1 MVYDKNCALSYTIL
15 VEKIRKDL
23 YMRFLKHFSYRSFFM
38 KAVMG
43 ISAICLFVSD
53 GLNASAASIKEDNI
67 AHNQALAVQSN
78 AVDNWPTGPV
88 VSAESAIL
96 MDADSGAILY
106 AKNIHQ
112 KEYPASTTKILTTL
126 IASERCSMDEIVD
139 FSYDAVHDIDP
150 GSNHIAI
157 EPGEQLTME
166 ECLNAIL
173 IRSANEVSFAVAEH
187 ISGTTWQDFGDIMNE
202 RAKEL
207 GCVDSHFVNPN
218 GLPNEDHY
226 TSAYDLAMIGK
237 AFFANEALCKM
248 TMTHMLHILPSER
261 QPDDIMEV
269 NKMELI
275 PGGKYAYPYLVGCK
289 TGYTDVARSTLVSCA
304 EKDGMKLICVVMKDE
319 NPYHYEDTIALF
331 DYGFSNFQ
339 KVNIAQTETKYN
351 IENAGSF
358 YGGNDIFGNSE
369 PILQLNQD
377 DCLTL
382 PNTITFEDAVSNIS
396 YDNTEPGQVAVI
408 TYTYHDVVLGTA
420 SIDFT
425 ASEKGS
431 SVFQDETAETTD
443 AAEATAATEGTDST
457 GATKETETAASETVG
472 DSDNSGI
479 PTATGQTTSGEEDTA
494 SGGPAVIFINV
505 VKVFFWILGIA
516 VVIFLI
522 LLLRAFLKNY
532 HFAHRS
538 TRLTWRFNRRRKR
551 SRSRYRS
558 VDQDLQSRR
567 KEAIRQA
574 KKRRKPKKPNRFRD
588 LDF

>member
-1 MVYDKNCALSYTIL
+1 
-15 VEKIRKDL
+15 
-23 YMRFLKHFSYRSFFM
+23 
-38 KAVMG
+38 MG
-43 ISAICLFVSD
+43 ISAICLFASQ
-53 GLNASAASIKEDNI
+53 GLSATAATIKEENI
-67 AHNQALAVQSN
+67 AYNQSLAVQSN
-78 AVDNWPTGPV
+78 AVANWPTGPV
-88 VSAESAIL
+88 ISAESAIL
-96 MDADSGAILY
+96 MDADTGAILY

-226 TSAYDLAMIGK
+226 TSAYDLAMIGR

-319 NPYHYEDTIALF
+319 NPNYYEDTISLF

-339 KVNIAQTETKYN
+339 RVNISQTETKYN
-351 IENAGSF
+351 IDNAGSF
-358 YGGNDIFGNSE
+358 YSGNDIFGNSK
-369 PILQLNQD
+369 PILQLNQND
-377 DCLTL
+377 SITL
-382 PNTITFEDAVSNIS
+382 PNTITFRDAVSTIS
-396 YDNTEPGQVAVI
+396 YDNTEPGQAAVI
-408 TYTYHDVVLGTA
+408 TYTYNDVVLGTA

-431 SVFQDETAETTD
+431 SVFGDETTGTTD
-443 AAEATAATEGTDST
+443 GAEATAATQEPDST
-457 GATKETETAASETVG
+457 GATQPTEGAAADEPAG
-472 DSDNSGI
+472 EGGGI
-479 PTATGQTTSGEEDTA
+479 PTATQPTASGEEDTA

-505 VKVFFWILGIA
+505 IKVFFWILGIA
-516 VVIFLI
+516 AAIFLV
-522 LLLRAFLKNY
+522 LLTRAFIKNY

-538 TRLTWRFNRRRKR
+538 TRLTWRFGRRRKR

-567 KEAIRQA
+567 REAIRQA

>member
-1 MVYDKNCALSYTIL
+1 MIENVHYHTPFLSGYS
-15 VEKIRKDL
+15 RKDL
-23 YMRFLKHFSYRSFFM
+23 YMRFLKHFSYRAFFT

-43 ISAICLFVSD
+43 ISAICLFASQ
-53 GLNASAASIKEDNI
+53 GLSATAATIKEENI
-67 AHNQALAVQSN
+67 AYNQSLAVQSN
-78 AVDNWPTGPV
+78 AVANWPTGPV
-88 VSAESAIL
+88 ISAESAIL
-96 MDADSGAILY
+96 MDADTGAILY

-226 TSAYDLAMIGK
+226 TSAYDLAMIGR

-319 NPYHYEDTIALF
+319 NPNYYEDTISLF

-339 KVNIAQTETKYN
+339 RVNISQTETKYN
-351 IENAGSF
+351 IDNAGSF
-358 YGGNDIFGNSE
+358 YSGNDIFGNSK
-369 PILQLNQD
+369 PILQLNQND
-377 DCLTL
+377 SITL
-382 PNTITFEDAVSNIS
+382 PNTITFWDAVSTIS
-396 YDNTEPGQVAVI
+396 YDNTEPGQAAVI
-408 TYTYHDVVLGTA
+408 TYTYNDVVLGTA

-431 SVFQDETAETTD
+431 SVFGDETTGTTD
-443 AAEATAATEGTDST
+443 GSEATAATQEPDST
-457 GATKETETAASETVG
+457 GATQPTEGAAADEPAG
-472 DSDNSGI
+472 EGGGI
-479 PTATGQTTSGEEDTA
+479 PTATQPTASGEEDTA

-505 VKVFFWILGIA
+505 IKVFFWILGIA
-516 VVIFLI
+516 AAIFLV
-522 LLLRAFLKNY
+522 LLIRAFIKNY

-538 TRLTWRFNRRRKR
+538 TRLTWRFGRRRKR

-567 KEAIRQA
+567 REAIRQA

>member
-1 MVYDKNCALSYTIL
+1 
-15 VEKIRKDL
+15 
-23 YMRFLKHFSYRSFFM
+23 
-38 KAVMG
+38 
-43 ISAICLFVSD
+43 
-53 GLNASAASIKEDNI
+53 
-67 AHNQALAVQSN
+67 
-78 AVDNWPTGPV
+78 
-88 VSAESAIL
+88 
-96 MDADSGAILY
+96 MDADTGAILY

-112 KEYPASTTKILTTL
+112 QEYPASTTKILTTL

-157 EPGEQLTME
+157 DPGEQLTME

-187 ISGTTWQDFGDIMNE
+187 ISGTTWQDFASIMNE

-207 GCVDSHFVNPN
+207 GCEDSNFVNPN
-218 GLPNEDHY
+218 GLPNENHY
-226 TSAYDLAMIGK
+226 TSAYDLAMIGR

-248 TMTHMLHILPSER
+248 TMTHMLHISPSER

-289 TGYTDVARSTLVSCA
+289 TGYTDAARSTLVSCA

-319 NPYHYEDTIALF
+319 NPNYYEDTITLF

-339 KVNIAQTETKYN
+339 RVNISQTETKYN

-358 YGGNDIFGNSE
+358 YSGNDIFGNSK
-369 PILQLNQD
+369 PILELNQTD
-377 DCLTL
+377 SITL
-382 PNTITFEDAVSNIS
+382 PNTITFQDAVSSIS

-408 TYTYHDVVLGTA
+408 TYTYNDVVLGTA
-420 SIDFT
+420 SLDFT
-425 ASEKGS
+425 AAEKGS
-431 SVFQDETAETTD
+431 SVFRENTAETTES
-443 AAEATAATEGTDST
+443 AEES
-457 GATKETETAASETVG
+457 GATDETQSGTTTTEADNTETTETAG
-472 DSDNSGI
+472 DNTGNNGGI
-479 PTATGQTTSGEEDTA
+479 PTAAQETSPEEENST

-505 VKVFFWILGIA
+505 VKVFFCIVGIA
-516 VVIFLI
+516 VLIFLA
-522 LLLRAFLKNY
+522 LLLRTFFKNY

-538 TRLTWRFNRRRKR
+538 TRLTWRFNRRRNR

-558 VDQDLQSRR
+558 VDQDLRNRR

-574 KKRRKPKKPNRFRD
+574 KKRQKPKKSSHFRG
-588 LDF
+588 

>member
-1 MVYDKNCALSYTIL
+1 MIENVHYHTPFLSGYS
-15 VEKIRKDL
+15 RKDL
-23 YMRFLKHFSYRSFFM
+23 YMRFLKHFSYRAFFT

-43 ISAICLFVSD
+43 ISAICLFASQ
-53 GLNASAASIKEDNI
+53 GLSATAATIKEENI
-67 AHNQALAVQSN
+67 AYNQSLAVQSN
-78 AVDNWPTGPV
+78 AVANWPTGPV
-88 VSAESAIL
+88 ISAESAIL
-96 MDADSGAILY
+96 MDADTGAILY

-226 TSAYDLAMIGK
+226 TSAYDLAMIGR

-319 NPYHYEDTIALF
+319 NPNYYEDTISLF

-339 KVNIAQTETKYN
+339 RVNISQTETKYN
-351 IENAGSF
+351 IDNAGSF
-358 YGGNDIFGNSE
+358 YSGNDIFGNSK
-369 PILQLNQD
+369 PILQLNQND
-377 DCLTL
+377 SITL
-382 PNTITFEDAVSNIS
+382 PNTITFWDAVSTIS
-396 YDNTEPGQVAVI
+396 YDNTEPGQAAVI
-408 TYTYHDVVLGTA
+408 TYTYNDVVLGTA

-431 SVFQDETAETTD
+431 SVFGDETTGTTD
-443 AAEATAATEGTDST
+443 GAEATASTQEQDST
-457 GATKETETAASETVG
+457 GATQPTEGAAADEPAG
-472 DSDNSGI
+472 EGGGI
-479 PTATGQTTSGEEDTA
+479 PTATQPTASGEEDTA

-505 VKVFFWILGIA
+505 IKVFFWILGIA
-516 VVIFLI
+516 AAIFLV
-522 LLLRAFLKNY
+522 LLIRAFIKNY
-532 HFAHRS
+532 YFAHRS
-538 TRLTWRFNRRRKR
+538 TRLTWRFGRRRKR

-567 KEAIRQA
+567 REAIRQA

>member
-1 MVYDKNCALSYTIL
+1 MIENVHYHTPFLSGYS
-15 VEKIRKDL
+15 RKDL
-23 YMRFLKHFSYRSFFM
+23 YMRFLKHFSYKAFFT

-43 ISAICLFVSD
+43 ISAICLFASQ
-53 GLNASAASIKEDNI
+53 GLSATAATIKEENI
-67 AHNQALAVQSN
+67 AYNQSLAVQSN
-78 AVDNWPTGPV
+78 AVANWPTGPV
-88 VSAESAIL
+88 ISAESAIL
-96 MDADSGAILY
+96 MDADTGAILY

-218 GLPNEDHY
+218 GLPNEEHY
-226 TSAYDLAMIGK
+226 TSAYDLAMIGR

-304 EKDGMKLICVVMKDE
+304 EKNGMKLICVVMRDE
-319 NPYHYEDTIALF
+319 NPNYYEDTISLF

-339 KVNIAQTETKYN
+339 RVNISQTETKYN
-351 IENAGSF
+351 IDNAGAF
-358 YGGNDIFGNSE
+358 YSGNDIFGNSK
-369 PILQLNQD
+369 PILQLNQND
-377 DCLTL
+377 SITL
-382 PNTITFEDAVSNIS
+382 PNTITFRDASSAIS
-396 YDNTEPGQVAVI
+396 YDNIAPGQAAVI
-408 TYTYHDVVLGTA
+408 TYTYNDVVLGTA

-431 SVFQDETAETTD
+431 SVFGDETTGTTD
-443 AAEATAATEGTDST
+443 GAEATAATQEPDST
-457 GATKETETAASETVG
+457 GATQPTEGAAADEPAG
-472 DSDNSGI
+472 EGGGI
-479 PTATGQTTSGEEDTA
+479 PTATQPTASGEEDTA

-505 VKVFFWILGIA
+505 IKVFFWILGIA
-516 VVIFLI
+516 AAIFLV
-522 LLLRAFLKNY
+522 LLIRAFIKNY

-538 TRLTWRFNRRRKR
+538 TRLTWRFGRRRKR

-567 KEAIRQA
+567 REAIRQA

>member
-1 MVYDKNCALSYTIL
+1 
-15 VEKIRKDL
+15 
-23 YMRFLKHFSYRSFFM
+23 
-38 KAVMG
+38 MG
-43 ISAICLFVSD
+43 ISAICLFASQ
-53 GLNASAASIKEDNI
+53 GLSATAATIKEENI
-67 AHNQALAVQSN
+67 AYNQSLAVQSN
-78 AVDNWPTGPV
+78 AVANWPTGPV
-88 VSAESAIL
+88 ISAESAIL
-96 MDADSGAILY
+96 MDADTGAILY

-157 EPGEQLTME
+157 EPGERLTME

-226 TSAYDLAMIGK
+226 TSAYDLAMIGR

-319 NPYHYEDTIALF
+319 NPNYYEDTISLF

-339 KVNIAQTETKYN
+339 RVNISQTETKYN
-351 IENAGSF
+351 IDNAGSF
-358 YGGNDIFGNSE
+358 YSGNDIFGNSK
-369 PILQLNQD
+369 PILQLNQTD
-377 DCLTL
+377 SITL
-382 PNTITFEDAVSNIS
+382 PNTITFWDAVSTIS
-396 YDNTEPGQVAVI
+396 YDNTEPGQAAVI
-408 TYTYHDVVLGTA
+408 TYTYNDVVLGTA

-431 SVFQDETAETTD
+431 SVFGDETTGTTD
-443 AAEATAATEGTDST
+443 GAEATAATQEPDST
-457 GATKETETAASETVG
+457 GATQPTEGAAADEPAG
-472 DSDNSGI
+472 EGGGI
-479 PTATGQTTSGEEDTA
+479 PTATQPTASGEEDTA

-505 VKVFFWILGIA
+505 IKVFFWILGIA
-516 VVIFLI
+516 AAIFLV
-522 LLLRAFLKNY
+522 LLTRAFIKNY

-538 TRLTWRFNRRRKR
+538 TRLTWRFGRRRKR

-567 KEAIRQA
+567 REAIRQA

>member
-1 MVYDKNCALSYTIL
+1 
-15 VEKIRKDL
+15 
-23 YMRFLKHFSYRSFFM
+23 MRFFKHFSYRTFFA

-43 ISAICLFVSD
+43 IGAICLFASNGLAVS
-53 GLNASAASIKEDNI
+53 ATTIKEENI
-67 AHNQALAVQSN
+67 ARNQSLAVQSN

-96 MDADSGAILY
+96 IDADTGAILY

-289 TGYTDVARSTLVSCA
+289 TGYTDAARSTLVSCA
-304 EKDGMKLICVVMKDE
+304 EKDGMKLICVVMRDE
-319 NPYHYEDTIALF
+319 NPNYYEDTISLF
-331 DYGFSNFQ
+331 DYGFSNFG

-351 IENAGSF
+351 IENPGSF
-358 YGGNDIFGNSE
+358 YSSNDIFGNSK
-369 PILQLNQD
+369 PILELNQS
-377 DCLTL
+377 DCITL
-382 PNTITFEDAVSNIS
+382 PNTITFEDAVSDIS
-396 YDNTEPGQVAVI
+396 YDNTDPGQVAVI

-431 SVFQDETAETTD
+431 SVFGDETTGTTEE
-443 AAEATAATEGTDST
+443 AEATAATQEPDS
-457 GATKETETAASETVG
+457 AETVQPTEG
-472 DSDNSGI
+472 AAADEPTGEGGGI
-479 PTATGQTTSGEEDTA
+479 PAATQPTASGEEDTA

-505 VKVFFWILGIA
+505 IKVFFWILGIA

-522 LLLRAFLKNY
+522 LLLRAFVKNY

-538 TRLTWRFNRRRKR
+538 TRLTWRFNRRRKH

-558 VDQDLQSRR
+558 VDQDLRSRR

>member
-1 MVYDKNCALSYTIL
+1 MRFFKHLSYRTL
-15 VEKIRKDL
+15 
-23 YMRFLKHFSYRSFFM
+23 FT

-43 ISAICLFVSD
+43 ISVICLFVSD
-53 GLNASAASIKEDNI
+53 GLTVSATTIKEENI
-67 AHNQALAVQSN
+67 AYFLSLAVQSN
-78 AVDNWPTGPV
+78 AVANWPTGPV
-88 VSAESAIL
+88 ISAESAIL
-96 MDADSGAILY
+96 MDADTGAILY

-218 GLPNEDHY
+218 GLPNEEHY
-226 TSAYDLAMIGK
+226 TSAYDLAMIGR

-304 EKDGMKLICVVMKDE
+304 EKDGMKLICVVMRDE
-319 NPYHYEDTIALF
+319 NPNYYEDTISLF
-331 DYGFSNFQ
+331 DYGFSNFG

-351 IENAGSF
+351 IENPGSF
-358 YGGNDIFGNSE
+358 YSGNDIFGNSK
-369 PILQLNQD
+369 PILELNQS
-377 DCLTL
+377 DCITL
-382 PNTITFEDAVSNIS
+382 PNTITFEDAVSDIS
-396 YDNTEPGQVAVI
+396 YDNTDPGQVAVI

-431 SVFQDETAETTD
+431 SVFGDETTGTTEE
-443 AAEATAATEGTDST
+443 AEATAATQEPDS
-457 GATKETETAASETVG
+457 AETVQPTEG
-472 DSDNSGI
+472 AAADEPTGEGGGI
-479 PTATGQTTSGEEDTA
+479 PAATQPAASGEEDTA

-522 LLLRAFLKNY
+522 LLLRAFVKNY

-538 TRLTWRFNRRRKR
+538 TRLTWRFNRRRNR

-558 VDQDLQSRR
+558 VDQNLQNRR

>member
-1 MVYDKNCALSYTIL
+1 MHFF
-15 VEKIRKDL
+15 R
-23 YMRFLKHFSYRSFFM
+23 HFSYKKLFK
-38 KAVMG
+38 KAVAG
-43 ISAICLFVSD
+43 FSTLCLFASW
-53 GLNASAASIKEDNI
+53 GLNVSAATIKEENI
-67 AHNQALAVQSN
+67 AHNQSLAIQSN
-78 AVDNWPTGPV
+78 EIANWPTGPV

-96 MDADSGAILY
+96 MDADTGAILY

-157 EPGEQLTME
+157 DPGEQLTME

-187 ISGTTWQDFGDIMNE
+187 ISGTTWQDFGPIMNE
-202 RAKEL
+202 RAREL

-226 TSAYDLAMIGK
+226 TSAYDLAMIGR

-304 EKDGMKLICVVMKDE
+304 EKDGLKLICVVMKDE
-319 NPYHYEDTIALF
+319 NPNYYEDTISLF

-339 KVNIAQTETKYN
+339 SVNISQTETKYN

-358 YGGNDIFGNSE
+358 YSGNDIFGNSK
-369 PILQLNQD
+369 PILELNRD
-377 DCLTL
+377 ACITL
-382 PNTITFEDAVSNIS
+382 PNTITFQDAVSSIS
-396 YDNTEPGQVAVI
+396 YDDTEPGQAAVI
-408 TYTYHDVVLGTA
+408 TYTYNDVVLGSA
-420 SIDFT
+420 SLDFT

-431 SVFQDETAETTD
+431 SVFQDTAEAIPSEAGD
-443 AAEATAATEGTDST
+443 ATQ
-457 GATKETETAASETVG
+457 ETSENTNG
-472 DSDNSGI
+472 GI
-479 PTATGQTTSGEEDTA
+479 PTAARETTSSEENDGT

-505 VKVFFWILGIA
+505 VKVFFCILGIA
-516 VVIFLI
+516 VLIFLA
-522 LLLRAFLKNY
+522 LLLRAFIKNY

-538 TRLTWRFNRRRKR
+538 TRLTWRFSRRRNR
-551 SRSRYRS
+551 SRSRYNS
-558 VDQDLQSRR
+558 VDQDLRNRR

-574 KKRRKPKKPNRFRD
+574 KKRRKPKKQNRFR
-588 LDF
+588 

>member
-1 MVYDKNCALSYTIL
+1 
-15 VEKIRKDL
+15 
-23 YMRFLKHFSYRSFFM
+23 
-38 KAVMG
+38 MG
-43 ISAICLFVSD
+43 ITTLCLFASW
-53 GLNASAASIKEDNI
+53 GLNVSAATIKEENI
-67 AHNQALAVQSN
+67 AYNQSLAVQSN
-78 AVDNWPTGPV
+78 AIDNWPTGPV

-96 MDADSGAILY
+96 IDADTGAILY

-187 ISGTTWQDFGDIMNE
+187 ISGTTWQDFGAIMNE

-319 NPYHYEDTIALF
+319 NPNYYEDTISLF

-339 KVNIAQTETKYN
+339 RVNISQTETKYN

-358 YGGNDIFGNSE
+358 YSGNDIFGNSK
-369 PILQLNQD
+369 PILELNQD
-377 DCLTL
+377 DCITL
-382 PNTITFEDAVSNIS
+382 PNTITFQDAISDIS
-396 YDNTEPGQVAVI
+396 YDNTEPDQVAVI
-408 TYTYHDVVLGTA
+408 TYTYHDVILGTA
-420 SIDFT
+420 SLDFT
-425 ASEKGS
+425 ATEKGS
-431 SVFQDETAETTD
+431 SVFQGAVDETTAETSAASND
-443 AAEATAATEGTDST
+443 SEEVPASEAADDPAAET
-457 GATKETETAASETVG
+457 TETSPENVG
-472 DSDNSGI
+472 GI
-479 PTATGQTTSGEEDTA
+479 PTATQESSKTETDSS

-505 VKVFFWILGIA
+505 VKIFFWILGIA
-516 VVIFLI
+516 VVIFLL

-538 TRLTWRFNRRRKR
+538 TRLTWRFSRRRNH
-551 SRSRYRS
+551 SRARYRS
-558 VDQDLQSRR
+558 VNQDLRSRR
-567 KEAIRQA
+567 KEAIREA
-574 KKRRKPKKPNRFRD
+574 KRRQKPKKHRFK
-588 LDF
+588 

>member
-1 MVYDKNCALSYTIL
+1 
-15 VEKIRKDL
+15 
-23 YMRFLKHFSYRSFFM
+23 
-38 KAVMG
+38 MG
-43 ISAICLFVSD
+43 ISAICLFASQ
-53 GLNASAASIKEDNI
+53 GLSATAATIKEENI
-67 AHNQALAVQSN
+67 AYNQSLAVQSN
-78 AVDNWPTGPV
+78 AVANWPTGPV
-88 VSAESAIL
+88 ISAESAIL
-96 MDADSGAILY
+96 MDADTGAILY

-226 TSAYDLAMIGK
+226 TSAYDLAMIGR

-319 NPYHYEDTIALF
+319 NPNYYEDTISLF

-339 KVNIAQTETKYN
+339 RVNISQTETKYN
-351 IENAGSF
+351 IDNAGSF
-358 YGGNDIFGNSE
+358 YSGNDIFGNSK
-369 PILQLNQD
+369 PILQLNQND
-377 DCLTL
+377 SITL
-382 PNTITFEDAVSNIS
+382 PNTITFWDAVSTIS
-396 YDNTEPGQVAVI
+396 YDNTEPGQAAVI
-408 TYTYHDVVLGTA
+408 TYTYNDVVLGTA

-431 SVFQDETAETTD
+431 SVFGDETTGTTD
-443 AAEATAATEGTDST
+443 GAEATAATQEPDST
-457 GATKETETAASETVG
+457 GATQPTEGAAADEPAG
-472 DSDNSGI
+472 EGGGI
-479 PTATGQTTSGEEDTA
+479 PTATQPTASGEEDTA

-505 VKVFFWILGIA
+505 IKVFFWILGIA
-516 VVIFLI
+516 AAIFLV
-522 LLLRAFLKNY
+522 LLIRAFIKNY

-538 TRLTWRFNRRRKR
+538 TRLTWRFGRRRKR

-567 KEAIRQA
+567 REAIRQA

>member
-1 MVYDKNCALSYTIL
+1 MH
-15 VEKIRKDL
+15 
-23 YMRFLKHFSYRSFFM
+23 FFKHFSYRTFFA

-43 ISAICLFVSD
+43 ISAICLFASN
-53 GLNASAASIKEDNI
+53 GLTVSAATIKEENI
-67 AHNQALAVQSN
+67 ARNQSLAVQSN

-96 MDADSGAILY
+96 IDADTGAMLY

-126 IASERCSMDEIVD
+126 IASERCGMDEIVD

-289 TGYTDVARSTLVSCA
+289 TGYTDAARSTLVSCA
-304 EKDGMKLICVVMKDE
+304 EKDGMKLICVVMRDE
-319 NPYHYEDTIALF
+319 NPNYYEDTISLF
-331 DYGFSNFQ
+331 DYGFSNFG

-351 IENAGSF
+351 IENPGSF
-358 YGGNDIFGNSE
+358 YSGNDIFGNSK
-369 PILQLNQD
+369 PILELNQS
-377 DCLTL
+377 DCITL
-382 PNTITFEDAVSNIS
+382 PNTITFEDAVSDIS
-396 YDNTEPGQVAVI
+396 YDNTDPGQVAVI

-425 ASEKGS
+425 ALEKGS
-431 SVFQDETAETTD
+431 SVFGDETTGTTEEAEVTAETQ
-443 AAEATAATEGTDST
+443 EPDST
-457 GATKETETAASETVG
+457 GAYQPTEGAGDEPDSEG
-472 DSDNSGI
+472 GGI
-479 PTATGQTTSGEEDTA
+479 PAATRPTASGEEDTA

-522 LLLRAFLKNY
+522 LLLRAFVKNY

-538 TRLTWRFNRRRKR
+538 TRMTWRFNRRRNR
-551 SRSRYRS
+551 SRSYYRS
-558 VDQDLQSRR
+558 VDQDLQNRR

-574 KKRRKPKKPNRFRD
+574 KRRRKPKKPNRFRD

>member
-1 MVYDKNCALSYTIL
+1 MIENVHYHTPFLSGYS
-15 VEKIRKDL
+15 RKDL
-23 YMRFLKHFSYRSFFM
+23 YMRFLKHFSYRAFFT

-43 ISAICLFVSD
+43 ISAICLFASQ
-53 GLNASAASIKEDNI
+53 GLSATAATIKEENI
-67 AHNQALAVQSN
+67 AYNQSLAVQSN
-78 AVDNWPTGPV
+78 AAANWPTGPV
-88 VSAESAIL
+88 ISAESAIL
-96 MDADSGAILY
+96 MDADTGAILY

-226 TSAYDLAMIGK
+226 TSAYDLAMIGR

-319 NPYHYEDTIALF
+319 NPNYYEDTISLF

-339 KVNIAQTETKYN
+339 RVNISQTETKYN
-351 IENAGSF
+351 IDNAGSF
-358 YGGNDIFGNSE
+358 YSGNDIFGNSK
-369 PILQLNQD
+369 PILQLNQND
-377 DCLTL
+377 SITL
-382 PNTITFEDAVSNIS
+382 PNTITFWDAVSTIS
-396 YDNTEPGQVAVI
+396 YDNTEPGQAAVI
-408 TYTYHDVVLGTA
+408 TYTYNDVVLGTA

-431 SVFQDETAETTD
+431 SVFGDETTGTTD
-443 AAEATAATEGTDST
+443 GAEATAATQEPDST
-457 GATKETETAASETVG
+457 GATQPTEGAAADEPAG
-472 DSDNSGI
+472 EGGGI
-479 PTATGQTTSGEEDTA
+479 PTATQPTASGEEDTA

-505 VKVFFWILGIA
+505 IKVFFWILGIA
-516 VVIFLI
+516 AAIFLV
-522 LLLRAFLKNY
+522 LLIRAFIKNY
-532 HFAHRS
+532 YFAHRS
-538 TRLTWRFNRRRKR
+538 TRLTWRFGRRRKR

-567 KEAIRQA
+567 REAIRQA

>member
-1 MVYDKNCALSYTIL
+1 MRFFKHLSYRTL
-15 VEKIRKDL
+15 
-23 YMRFLKHFSYRSFFM
+23 FT

-43 ISAICLFVSD
+43 ISVICLFASD
-53 GLNASAASIKEDNI
+53 GLTVSATTIKEENI
-67 AHNQALAVQSN
+67 AYNQSLAVQSN
-78 AVDNWPTGPV
+78 AVANWPTGPV
-88 VSAESAIL
+88 ISAESAIL
-96 MDADSGAILY
+96 MDADTGAILY

-226 TSAYDLAMIGK
+226 TSAYDLAMIGR

-319 NPYHYEDTIALF
+319 NPNYYEDTIALF

-339 KVNIAQTETKYN
+339 RVNISQTETKYN
-351 IENAGSF
+351 IDNAGSF
-358 YGGNDIFGNSE
+358 YSGNDIFGNSK
-369 PILQLNQD
+369 PILQLNQND
-377 DCLTL
+377 SITL
-382 PNTITFEDAVSNIS
+382 PNTITFWDAVSTIS
-396 YDNTEPGQVAVI
+396 YDNTEPEQAAVI
-408 TYTYHDVVLGTA
+408 TYTYNDVVLGTA

-431 SVFQDETAETTD
+431 SVFGDETTGTTD
-443 AAEATAATEGTDST
+443 GAEATAATQEPDST
-457 GATKETETAASETVG
+457 GATQSTEGAAADEPAG
-472 DSDNSGI
+472 EDGGI
-479 PTATGQTTSGEEDTA
+479 PTATQPTASGEEDTA

-505 VKVFFWILGIA
+505 IKVFFWILGIA
-516 VVIFLI
+516 AAIFLV
-522 LLLRAFLKNY
+522 LLIRAFIKNY

-538 TRLTWRFNRRRKR
+538 TRLTWRFGRRRKR

-558 VDQDLQSRR
+558 VNQDLQSRR
-567 KEAIRQA
+567 REAIRQA

>member
-1 MVYDKNCALSYTIL
+1 
-15 VEKIRKDL
+15 
-23 YMRFLKHFSYRSFFM
+23 MRFFNHFSYRTFFT

-43 ISAICLFVSD
+43 ISALCLF
-53 GLNASAASIKEDNI
+53 ASQGMSVCAATIKEENI
-67 AHNQALAVQSN
+67 ARNQSLTVQSN
-78 AVDNWPTGPV
+78 AVANWPTGPV

-96 MDADSGAILY
+96 MDADTGAILY

-157 EPGEQLTME
+157 DPGEQLTME

-187 ISGTTWQDFGDIMNE
+187 ISGTTWQDFASIMNE

-207 GCVDSHFVNPN
+207 GCVDSNFVNPN
-218 GLPNEDHY
+218 GLPNENHY
-226 TSAYDLAMIGK
+226 TSAYDLAMIGR

-248 TMTHMLHILPSER
+248 TMTHMLHISPSER

-319 NPYHYEDTIALF
+319 NPNYYEDTIALF

-339 KVNIAQTETKYN
+339 RVNISQTETRYN

-358 YGGNDIFGNSE
+358 YSGNDIFGNST
-369 PILQLNQD
+369 PILELNQT
-377 DCLTL
+377 DCITL
-382 PNTITFEDAVSNIS
+382 PNTITFQDAVSNIS

-408 TYTYHDVVLGTA
+408 TYTYNDVVLGTA
-420 SIDFT
+420 SLDFT
-425 ASEKGS
+425 AAENGS
-431 SVFQDETAETTD
+431 SVFRDNTAETAEATEETGETG
-443 AAEATAATEGTDST
+443 EAQTAATEESVAETGST
-457 GATKETETAASETVG
+457 G
-472 DSDNSGI
+472 GI
-479 PTATGQTTSGEEDTA
+479 PAATQETSVEEENSASDGQ
-494 SGGPAVIFINV
+494 PVIFVNV
-505 VKVFFWILGIA
+505 VKVFFCVLGVA
-516 VVIFLI
+516 VLIFLAF
-522 LLLRAFLKNY
+522 LLRSVIKNY

-538 TRLTWRFNRRRKR
+538 TRLTWRFNRRRNR
-551 SRSRYRS
+551 SRSRYHS
-558 VDQDLQSRR
+558 VDQDLRSRR

-574 KKRRKPKKPNRFRD
+574 KRRQKSKKSTRFHG
-588 LDF
+588 

>member
-1 MVYDKNCALSYTIL
+1 MH
-15 VEKIRKDL
+15 
-23 YMRFLKHFSYRSFFM
+23 FFKHFSYRTFFA

-43 ISAICLFVSD
+43 ISAICLFASN
-53 GLNASAASIKEDNI
+53 GLAVSAATIKEENI
-67 AHNQALAVQSN
+67 ARNQSLAVQSN

-96 MDADSGAILY
+96 IDADTGAMLY

-289 TGYTDVARSTLVSCA
+289 TGYTDAARSTLVSCA
-304 EKDGMKLICVVMKDE
+304 EKDGMKLICVVMRDE
-319 NPYHYEDTIALF
+319 NPNYYEDTISLF
-331 DYGFSNFQ
+331 DYGFSNFG

-351 IENAGSF
+351 IENPGSF
-358 YGGNDIFGNSE
+358 YNGNDIFGNSK
-369 PILQLNQD
+369 PILELNQS
-377 DCLTL
+377 DCITL
-382 PNTITFEDAVSNIS
+382 PNTITFEDAVSDIS
-396 YDNTEPGQVAVI
+396 YDNTDPGQVAVI

-431 SVFQDETAETTD
+431 SVFGDETTGTTA
-443 AAEATAATEGTDST
+443 AAEATAATQEPDST
-457 GATKETETAASETVG
+457 GAYQPTEGAAAEPDSEG
-472 DSDNSGI
+472 GGI
-479 PTATGQTTSGEEDTA
+479 PTATQPTASGEEDTA

-505 VKVFFWILGIA
+505 IKVFFWILGIA

-522 LLLRAFLKNY
+522 LLLRAFVKNY

-538 TRLTWRFNRRRKR
+538 TRMTWRFNRRRNR
-551 SRSRYRS
+551 SRSYYRS

-574 KKRRKPKKPNRFRD
+574 KRRRKPKKPNRFRD

>member
-1 MVYDKNCALSYTIL
+1 MIENMHYHTPFLSGYS
-15 VEKIRKDL
+15 RKDL
-23 YMRFLKHFSYRSFFM
+23 YMRFLKHFSYKAFFT

-43 ISAICLFVSD
+43 ISAICLFASQ
-53 GLNASAASIKEDNI
+53 GLSATAATIKEENI
-67 AHNQALAVQSN
+67 AYNQSLAVQSN
-78 AVDNWPTGPV
+78 AVANWPTGPV
-88 VSAESAIL
+88 ISAESAIL
-96 MDADSGAILY
+96 MDADTGAILY

-218 GLPNEDHY
+218 GLPNEEHY
-226 TSAYDLAMIGK
+226 TSAYDLAMIGR

-304 EKDGMKLICVVMKDE
+304 EKNGMKLICVVMRDE
-319 NPYHYEDTIALF
+319 NPNYYEDTISLF

-339 KVNIAQTETKYN
+339 RVNISQTETKYN
-351 IENAGSF
+351 IDNAGAF
-358 YGGNDIFGNSE
+358 YSGNDIFGNSK
-369 PILQLNQD
+369 PILQLNQND
-377 DCLTL
+377 SITL
-382 PNTITFEDAVSNIS
+382 PNTITFRDASSAIS
-396 YDNTEPGQVAVI
+396 YDNTAPGQAAVI
-408 TYTYHDVVLGTA
+408 TYTYNDVVLGTA

-431 SVFQDETAETTD
+431 SVFGDETTGTTD
-443 AAEATAATEGTDST
+443 GAEATAATQEPDST
-457 GATKETETAASETVG
+457 GATQPTEGAAADEPAG
-472 DSDNSGI
+472 EGGGI
-479 PTATGQTTSGEEDTA
+479 PTATQPTASGEEDTA

-505 VKVFFWILGIA
+505 IKVFFWILGIA
-516 VVIFLI
+516 AAIFLV
-522 LLLRAFLKNY
+522 LLIRAFIKNY

-538 TRLTWRFNRRRKR
+538 TRLTWRFGRRRKR

-567 KEAIRQA
+567 REAIRQA

>member
-1 MVYDKNCALSYTIL
+1 MIKGTHYHTPFYF
-15 VEKIRKDL
+15 ERIRKDL
-23 YMRFLKHFSYRSFFM
+23 FMQFFRHFSYRTIFT
-38 KAVMG
+38 KAVLG
-43 ISAICLFVSD
+43 ISALCLLASQGLCVS
-53 GLNASAASIKEDNI
+53 ATTIKEENI
-67 AHNQALAVQSN
+67 AHNQSLAIQSN
-78 AVDNWPTGPV
+78 AVENWPTGPV

-96 MDADSGAILY
+96 MDADTGAILY

-112 KEYPASTTKILTTL
+112 QEYPASTTKILTTL

-187 ISGTTWQDFGDIMNE
+187 ISGTTWQDFAPIMNE

-207 GCVDSHFVNPN
+207 GCVDSNFVNPN
-218 GLPNEDHY
+218 GLPNENHY
-226 TSAYDLAMIGK
+226 TSAYDLAMIGR

-319 NPYHYEDTIALF
+319 NPNYYEDTIALF

-339 KVNIAQTETKYN
+339 RVNISQTETKYN

-358 YGGNDIFGNSE
+358 YSGNDIFGNSK
-369 PILQLNQD
+369 PILELNQTD
-377 DCLTL
+377 SITL
-382 PNTITFEDAVSNIS
+382 PNTITFQDAVSSIS

-408 TYTYHDVVLGTA
+408 TYTYNDVVLGTA
-420 SIDFT
+420 SLDFT
-425 ASEKGS
+425 AAEMGS
-431 SVFQDETAETTD
+431 SVFRGNTEETT
-443 AAEATAATEGTDST
+443 EATTEST
-457 GATKETETAASETVG
+457 QNGEPQSVPTGESNIETTETAG
-472 DSDNSGI
+472 DKTDNAGGI
-479 PTATGQTTSGEEDTA
+479 PAATQETDPEEESNA

-505 VKVFFWILGIA
+505 VKVFFCILGVA
-516 VVIFLI
+516 VLIFLAF
-522 LLLRAFLKNY
+522 LLRAVIKNY

-538 TRLTWRFNRRRKR
+538 TRLTWRFNRRRNR
-551 SRSRYRS
+551 SRSGYRS
-558 VDQDLQSRR
+558 VDQDLRNRR

-574 KKRRKPKKPNRFRD
+574 KKRRKPKKSSRFRG
-588 LDF
+588 

>member
-1 MVYDKNCALSYTIL
+1 
-15 VEKIRKDL
+15 
-23 YMRFLKHFSYRSFFM
+23 MRFLKHFSYRAFFT

-43 ISAICLFVSD
+43 ISAICLFASQ
-53 GLNASAASIKEDNI
+53 GLSATAATIKEENI
-67 AHNQALAVQSN
+67 AYNQSLAVQSN
-78 AVDNWPTGPV
+78 AVANWPTGPV
-88 VSAESAIL
+88 ISAESAIL
-96 MDADSGAILY
+96 MDADTGAILY

-226 TSAYDLAMIGK
+226 TSAYDLAMIGR

-275 PGGKYAYPYLVGCK
+275 PGGKYAYPYLIGCK

-319 NPYHYEDTIALF
+319 NPNYYEDTISLF

-339 KVNIAQTETKYN
+339 RVNISQTETKYN
-351 IENAGSF
+351 IDNAGSF
-358 YGGNDIFGNSE
+358 YSGNDIFGNSK
-369 PILQLNQD
+369 PILQLNQND
-377 DCLTL
+377 SITL
-382 PNTITFEDAVSNIS
+382 PNTITFWDAVSTIS
-396 YDNTEPGQVAVI
+396 YDNTEPGQAAVI
-408 TYTYHDVVLGTA
+408 TYTYNDVVLGTA

-431 SVFQDETAETTD
+431 SVFGDETTGTTD
-443 AAEATAATEGTDST
+443 GAEATAATQEPDST
-457 GATKETETAASETVG
+457 GATQPTEGAAADEPAG
-472 DSDNSGI
+472 EGGGI
-479 PTATGQTTSGEEDTA
+479 PTATQPTASGEEDTA

-505 VKVFFWILGIA
+505 IKVFFWILGIA
-516 VVIFLI
+516 AAIFLV
-522 LLLRAFLKNY
+522 LLIRAFIKNY
-532 HFAHRS
+532 YFAHRS
-538 TRLTWRFNRRRKR
+538 TRLTWRFGRRRKR

-567 KEAIRQA
+567 REAIRQA

>member
-1 MVYDKNCALSYTIL
+1 
-15 VEKIRKDL
+15 
-23 YMRFLKHFSYRSFFM
+23 MRFLKHFSYKAFFT

-43 ISAICLFVSD
+43 ISAICLFASQ
-53 GLNASAASIKEDNI
+53 GLSATAATIKEENI
-67 AHNQALAVQSN
+67 AYNQSLAVQSN
-78 AVDNWPTGPV
+78 AVANWPTGPV
-88 VSAESAIL
+88 ISAESAIL
-96 MDADSGAILY
+96 MDADTGAILY

-218 GLPNEDHY
+218 GLPNEEHY
-226 TSAYDLAMIGK
+226 TSAYDLAMIGR

-304 EKDGMKLICVVMKDE
+304 EKNGMKLICVVMRDE
-319 NPYHYEDTIALF
+319 NPNYYEDTISLF

-339 KVNIAQTETKYN
+339 RVNISQTETKYN
-351 IENAGSF
+351 IDNAGAF
-358 YGGNDIFGNSE
+358 YSGNDIFGNSK
-369 PILQLNQD
+369 PILQLNQND
-377 DCLTL
+377 SITL
-382 PNTITFEDAVSNIS
+382 PNTITFRDASSAIS
-396 YDNTEPGQVAVI
+396 YDNTAPGQAAVI
-408 TYTYHDVVLGTA
+408 TYTYNDVVLGTA

-431 SVFQDETAETTD
+431 SVFGDETTGATD
-443 AAEATAATEGTDST
+443 GAEATAATQEPDST
-457 GATKETETAASETVG
+457 GATQPTEGAAADEPAG
-472 DSDNSGI
+472 EGGGI
-479 PTATGQTTSGEEDTA
+479 PTATQPTASGEEDTA

-505 VKVFFWILGIA
+505 IKVFFWILGIA
-516 VVIFLI
+516 AAIFLV
-522 LLLRAFLKNY
+522 LLIRAFIKNY

-538 TRLTWRFNRRRKR
+538 TRLTWRFGRRRKR

-567 KEAIRQA
+567 REAIRQA

>member
-1 MVYDKNCALSYTIL
+1 MIENMHYHTPFLSGYS
-15 VEKIRKDL
+15 RKDL
-23 YMRFLKHFSYRSFFM
+23 YMRFLKHFSYKAFFT

-43 ISAICLFVSD
+43 ISAICLFASQ
-53 GLNASAASIKEDNI
+53 GLSATAATIKEENI
-67 AHNQALAVQSN
+67 AYNQSLAVQSN
-78 AVDNWPTGPV
+78 AVANWPTGPV
-88 VSAESAIL
+88 ISAESAIL
-96 MDADSGAILY
+96 MDADTGAILY

-157 EPGEQLTME
+157 EPGEQLNME

-218 GLPNEDHY
+218 GLPNEEHY
-226 TSAYDLAMIGK
+226 TSAYDLAMIGR

-304 EKDGMKLICVVMKDE
+304 EKNGMKLICVVMRDE
-319 NPYHYEDTIALF
+319 NPNYYEDTISLF

-339 KVNIAQTETKYN
+339 RVNISQAETKYN
-351 IENAGSF
+351 IDNAGAF
-358 YGGNDIFGNSE
+358 YSGNDIFGNSK
-369 PILQLNQD
+369 PILQLNQND
-377 DCLTL
+377 SITL
-382 PNTITFEDAVSNIS
+382 PNTITFRDASSSIS
-396 YDNTEPGQVAVI
+396 YDNTAPGQAAVI
-408 TYTYHDVVLGTA
+408 TYTYNDVVLGTA

-431 SVFQDETAETTD
+431 SVFGDETTGTTD
-443 AAEATAATEGTDST
+443 GAEATAATQEPDST
-457 GATKETETAASETVG
+457 GATQSTEGAAVDEPAG
-472 DSDNSGI
+472 EGGGI
-479 PTATGQTTSGEEDTA
+479 PTATQPTASGEEDTA

-505 VKVFFWILGIA
+505 IKVFFWILGIA
-516 VVIFLI
+516 AAIFLV
-522 LLLRAFLKNY
+522 LLIRAFIKNY

-538 TRLTWRFNRRRKR
+538 TRLTWRFGRRRKR

-558 VDQDLQSRR
+558 VDQELQSRR
-567 KEAIRQA
+567 REAIRQA

>member
-1 MVYDKNCALSYTIL
+1 
-15 VEKIRKDL
+15 
-23 YMRFLKHFSYRSFFM
+23 MRFFNHFSYRTFFT

-43 ISAICLFVSD
+43 ISAICLFASQ
-53 GLNASAASIKEDNI
+53 GLSASAATIKEENI
-67 AHNQALAVQSN
+67 AYNQSLAVQSN
-78 AVDNWPTGPV
+78 AVANWPTGPV

-96 MDADSGAILY
+96 MDADTGAILY

-157 EPGEQLTME
+157 DPGEQLTME

-187 ISGTTWQDFGDIMNE
+187 ISGTTWQDFAPVMNE

-207 GCVDSHFVNPN
+207 GCVDSNFVNPN
-218 GLPNEDHY
+218 GLPNENHY

-248 TMTHMLHILPSER
+248 TMTHMLHISPSER

-319 NPYHYEDTIALF
+319 NPNYYEDTIALF

-339 KVNIAQTETKYN
+339 RVNISQTETRYN

-358 YGGNDIFGNSE
+358 YSGNDIFGNST
-369 PILQLNQD
+369 PILELNQT
-377 DCLTL
+377 DCITL
-382 PNTITFEDAVSNIS
+382 PNTITFQDAVSNIS

-408 TYTYHDVVLGTA
+408 TYTYNNVVLGTA
-420 SIDFT
+420 SLDFT
-425 ASEKGS
+425 AAENGS
-431 SVFQDETAETTD
+431 SVFRDNTVETAEATEETGETG
-443 AAEATAATEGTDST
+443 EAQTAATEEGVAETGST
-457 GATKETETAASETVG
+457 G
-472 DSDNSGI
+472 GI
-479 PTATGQTTSGEEDTA
+479 PAATQETSVEEENSASDGQ
-494 SGGPAVIFINV
+494 PVIFVNV
-505 VKVFFWILGIA
+505 VKVFFCVLGVA
-516 VVIFLI
+516 VLIFLAF
-522 LLLRAFLKNY
+522 LLRSVIKNY

-538 TRLTWRFNRRRKR
+538 TRLTWRFNRRRNR
-551 SRSRYRS
+551 SRSRYHS
-558 VDQDLQSRR
+558 VDQGLRSRR

-574 KKRRKPKKPNRFRD
+574 KRRQKSKKSTRFHG
-588 LDF
+588 

>member
-1 MVYDKNCALSYTIL
+1 MIENVHYHTPFLSGYS
-15 VEKIRKDL
+15 RKDL
-23 YMRFLKHFSYRSFFM
+23 YMRFLKHFSYRAFFT

-43 ISAICLFVSD
+43 ISAICLFASQ
-53 GLNASAASIKEDNI
+53 GLSATAATIKEENI
-67 AHNQALAVQSN
+67 AYNQSLAVQSN
-78 AVDNWPTGPV
+78 AVANWPTGPV
-88 VSAESAIL
+88 ISAESAIL
-96 MDADSGAILY
+96 MDADTGAILY

-226 TSAYDLAMIGK
+226 TSAYDLAMIGR

-319 NPYHYEDTIALF
+319 NPNYYEDTISLF

-339 KVNIAQTETKYN
+339 RVNISQTETKYN
-351 IENAGSF
+351 IDNAGSF
-358 YGGNDIFGNSE
+358 YSGNDIFGNSK
-369 PILQLNQD
+369 PILQLNQND
-377 DCLTL
+377 SITL
-382 PNTITFEDAVSNIS
+382 PNTITFWDAVSTIS
-396 YDNTEPGQVAVI
+396 YDNTEPGQAAVI
-408 TYTYHDVVLGTA
+408 TYTYNDVVLGTA

-431 SVFQDETAETTD
+431 SVFGDETTGTTD
-443 AAEATAATEGTDST
+443 GAEATAATQEPDGT
-457 GATKETETAASETVG
+457 GATQPTEGAAADEPAG
-472 DSDNSGI
+472 EGGGI
-479 PTATGQTTSGEEDTA
+479 PTATQPTASGEEDTA

-505 VKVFFWILGIA
+505 IKVFFWILGIA
-516 VVIFLI
+516 AAIFLV
-522 LLLRAFLKNY
+522 LLIRAFIKNY

-538 TRLTWRFNRRRKR
+538 TRLTWRFGRRRKR

-567 KEAIRQA
+567 REAIRQA

>member
-1 MVYDKNCALSYTIL
+1 MIENVHYHTPFLSGYS
-15 VEKIRKDL
+15 RKDL
-23 YMRFLKHFSYRSFFM
+23 YMRFLKHFSYRAFFT

-43 ISAICLFVSD
+43 ISAICLFASQ
-53 GLNASAASIKEDNI
+53 GLSATAATIKEENI
-67 AHNQALAVQSN
+67 AYNQSLAVQSN
-78 AVDNWPTGPV
+78 AVANWPTGPV
-88 VSAESAIL
+88 ISSESAIL
-96 MDADSGAILY
+96 MDADTGAILY

-226 TSAYDLAMIGK
+226 TSAYDLAMIGR

-275 PGGKYAYPYLVGCK
+275 PGGKYAYPYLIGCK

-319 NPYHYEDTIALF
+319 NPNYYEDTIALF

-339 KVNIAQTETKYN
+339 RVNISQTETKYN
-351 IENAGSF
+351 IDNAGSF
-358 YGGNDIFGNSE
+358 YSGNDIFGNSK
-369 PILQLNQD
+369 PILQLNQND
-377 DCLTL
+377 SITL
-382 PNTITFEDAVSNIS
+382 PNTITFWDAVSTIS
-396 YDNTEPGQVAVI
+396 YDNTEPGQAAVI
-408 TYTYHDVVLGTA
+408 TYTYNDVVLGTA

-431 SVFQDETAETTD
+431 SVFGDETTGTTD
-443 AAEATAATEGTDST
+443 GTEATTATQEPDST
-457 GATKETETAASETVG
+457 GATQPTEGAAADEPAG
-472 DSDNSGI
+472 EGGGI
-479 PTATGQTTSGEEDTA
+479 PTATQPTASGEEDTA

-505 VKVFFWILGIA
+505 IKVFFWILGIA
-516 VVIFLI
+516 AAIFLV
-522 LLLRAFLKNY
+522 LLIRAFIKNY

-538 TRLTWRFNRRRKR
+538 TRLTWRFGRRRKR

-567 KEAIRQA
+567 REAIRQA

>member
-1 MVYDKNCALSYTIL
+1 MDFGFSLKWCMIKDAFYHTPLY
-15 VEKIRKDL
+15 IRKDL
-23 YMRFLKHFSYRSFFM
+23 FMHFFRHFSYRKLFK
-38 KAVMG
+38 KAVAG
-43 ISAICLFVSD
+43 FSTLCLFASW
-53 GLNASAASIKEDNI
+53 GLNVSAATIKEENI
-67 AHNQALAVQSN
+67 AHNQSLAIQSN
-78 AVDNWPTGPV
+78 EIANWPTGPV

-96 MDADSGAILY
+96 MDADTGAILY

-157 EPGEQLTME
+157 DPGEQLTME

-187 ISGTTWQDFGDIMNE
+187 ISGTTWQDFGPIMNE
-202 RAKEL
+202 RAGEL

-226 TSAYDLAMIGK
+226 TSAYDLAMIGR

-304 EKDGMKLICVVMKDE
+304 EKDGLKLICVVMKDE
-319 NPYHYEDTIALF
+319 NPNYYEDTISLF

-339 KVNIAQTETKYN
+339 SVNISQTETKYN

-358 YGGNDIFGNSE
+358 YSGNDIFGNSK
-369 PILQLNQD
+369 PILELNRD
-377 DCLTL
+377 DCITL
-382 PNTITFEDAVSNIS
+382 PNTITFQDAVSSIS
-396 YDNTEPGQVAVI
+396 YDNTEPGQAAVI
-408 TYTYHDVVLGTA
+408 TYTYNDVVLGSA
-420 SIDFT
+420 SLDFT

-431 SVFQDETAETTD
+431 SVFQDPT
-443 AAEATAATEGTDST
+443 EAIP
-457 GATKETETAASETVG
+457 SETG
-472 DSDNSGI
+472 DATQETSVNTSSGI
-479 PTATGQTTSGEEDTA
+479 PTAARETASSDENDDT

-505 VKVFFWILGIA
+505 VKVFFCILGIA
-516 VVIFLI
+516 VLIFLA
-522 LLLRAFLKNY
+522 LLLRAFIKNY

-538 TRLTWRFNRRRKR
+538 TRLTWRFSRRRNR
-551 SRSRYRS
+551 SRSRYNS
-558 VDQDLQSRR
+558 VDQDLRNRR

-574 KKRRKPKKPNRFRD
+574 KKRRKPKKQNRFR
-588 LDF
+588 

>member
-1 MVYDKNCALSYTIL
+1 MIENVHYHTPFLSGYS
-15 VEKIRKDL
+15 RKDL
-23 YMRFLKHFSYRSFFM
+23 YMRFLKHFSYRAFFT

-43 ISAICLFVSD
+43 ISAICLFASQ
-53 GLNASAASIKEDNI
+53 GLSATAATIKEENI
-67 AHNQALAVQSN
+67 AYNQSLAVQSN
-78 AVDNWPTGPV
+78 AVANWPTGPV
-88 VSAESAIL
+88 ISAESAIL
-96 MDADSGAILY
+96 MDADTGAILY

-226 TSAYDLAMIGK
+226 TSAYDLAMIGR

-319 NPYHYEDTIALF
+319 NPNYYEDTISLF

-339 KVNIAQTETKYN
+339 RVNISQMETKYN
-351 IENAGSF
+351 IDNAGSF
-358 YGGNDIFGNSE
+358 YSGNDIFGNSK
-369 PILQLNQD
+369 PILQLNQND
-377 DCLTL
+377 SITL
-382 PNTITFEDAVSNIS
+382 PNTITFWDAVSTIS
-396 YDNTEPGQVAVI
+396 YDNTEPGQAAVI
-408 TYTYHDVVLGTA
+408 TYTYNDVVLGTA

-425 ASEKGS
+425 ASERGS
-431 SVFQDETAETTD
+431 SVFGDETTGTTD
-443 AAEATAATEGTDST
+443 GAEATAATQEPDGTRATQPTEG
-457 GATKETETAASETVG
+457 AAADEPAG
-472 DSDNSGI
+472 EGGGI
-479 PTATGQTTSGEEDTA
+479 PTATQPTASGEEDTA

-505 VKVFFWILGIA
+505 IKVFFWILGIA
-516 VVIFLI
+516 AAIFLV
-522 LLLRAFLKNY
+522 LLIRAFIKNY

-538 TRLTWRFNRRRKR
+538 TRLTWRFGRRRKR

-567 KEAIRQA
+567 REAIRQA

>member
-1 MVYDKNCALSYTIL
+1 MIENVHYHTPFLSGYS
-15 VEKIRKDL
+15 RKDL
-23 YMRFLKHFSYRSFFM
+23 YMRFSKHFSYRAFFT

-43 ISAICLFVSD
+43 ISAICLFASQ
-53 GLNASAASIKEDNI
+53 GLSATAATIKEENI
-67 AHNQALAVQSN
+67 AYNQSLAVQSN
-78 AVDNWPTGPV
+78 AVANWPTGPV
-88 VSAESAIL
+88 ISAESAIL
-96 MDADSGAILY
+96 MDADTGAILY

-226 TSAYDLAMIGK
+226 TSAYDLAMIGR

-319 NPYHYEDTIALF
+319 NPNYYEDTISLF

-339 KVNIAQTETKYN
+339 RVNISQTETKYN
-351 IENAGSF
+351 IDNAGSF
-358 YGGNDIFGNSE
+358 YSGNDIFGNSK
-369 PILQLNQD
+369 PILQLNQND
-377 DCLTL
+377 SITL
-382 PNTITFEDAVSNIS
+382 PNTITFWDAVSTIS
-396 YDNTEPGQVAVI
+396 YDNTEPGQAAVI
-408 TYTYHDVVLGTA
+408 TYTYNDVVLGTA

-431 SVFQDETAETTD
+431 SVFGDETTGTTD
-443 AAEATAATEGTDST
+443 GAEATAATQEPDGT
-457 GATKETETAASETVG
+457 GATQPTEGAAADEPAG
-472 DSDNSGI
+472 EGGGI
-479 PTATGQTTSGEEDTA
+479 PTATQPTASGEEDTA

-505 VKVFFWILGIA
+505 IKVFFWILGIA
-516 VVIFLI
+516 AAIFLV
-522 LLLRAFLKNY
+522 LLIRAFIKNY

-538 TRLTWRFNRRRKR
+538 TRLTWRFGRRRKR

-567 KEAIRQA
+567 REAIRQA

>member
-1 MVYDKNCALSYTIL
+1 MVYDRECALSYTIFI
-15 VEKIRKDL
+15 KGYKDISGRI
-23 YMRFLKHFSYRSFFM
+23 YTCVFLSIYHIEHFLRRQSWE
-38 KAVMG
+38 
-43 ISAICLFVSD
+43 SAL
-53 GLNASAASIKEDNI
+53 SAFLRLMDLQFRLQPSKRRTLLTI
-67 AHNQALAVQSN
+67 
-78 AVDNWPTGPV
+78 
-88 VSAESAIL
+88 SAESAIL
-96 MDADSGAILY
+96 MDADTGAILY

-218 GLPNEDHY
+218 GLPNEEHY
-226 TSAYDLAMIGK
+226 TSAYDLAMIGR

-319 NPYHYEDTIALF
+319 NPNYYEDTIALF

-339 KVNIAQTETKYN
+339 RANISQTETKYN
-351 IENAGSF
+351 IDNAGAF
-358 YGGNDIFGNSE
+358 YSGNDIFGNSK
-369 PILQLNQD
+369 PILQLNQND
-377 DCLTL
+377 SITL
-382 PNTITFEDAVSNIS
+382 PNTITFRDAVSAIS
-396 YDNTEPGQVAVI
+396 YDNTAPGQAAVI
-408 TYTYHDVVLGTA
+408 TYTYNDVVLGTA

-431 SVFQDETAETTD
+431 SVFGDETTGTTD
-443 AAEATAATEGTDST
+443 GIEATAATQEPDST
-457 GATKETETAASETVG
+457 GATQPAA
-472 DSDNSGI
+472 
-479 PTATGQTTSGEEDTA
+479 SGEEDTA

-505 VKVFFWILGIA
+505 IKVFFWILGIA

-522 LLLRAFLKNY
+522 LLIRAFIKNY
-532 HFAHRS
+532 QFAHRS
-538 TRLTWRFNRRRKR
+538 TRLTWRFGRRRKR

-558 VDQDLQSRR
+558 VNQDLQSRR
-567 KEAIRQA
+567 REAIRQA

>member
-1 MVYDKNCALSYTIL
+1 
-15 VEKIRKDL
+15 
-23 YMRFLKHFSYRSFFM
+23 
-38 KAVMG
+38 MG
-43 ISAICLFVSD
+43 ISALCLFASQ
-53 GLNASAASIKEDNI
+53 GLSVSAATIKEENI
-67 AHNQALAVQSN
+67 ARNQALAIQSN
-78 AVDNWPTGPV
+78 EVANWPTGPV

-96 MDADSGAILY
+96 MDADTGAILY

-112 KEYPASTTKILTTL
+112 QEYPASTTKILTTL

-157 EPGEQLTME
+157 DPGEQLTME

-218 GLPNEDHY
+218 GLPNEEHY
-226 TSAYDLAMIGK
+226 TSAYDLAMIGR

-319 NPYHYEDTIALF
+319 NPNYYEDTIALF

-339 KVNIAQTETKYN
+339 RMNISQTETKYN
-351 IENAGSF
+351 IDNAGAF
-358 YGGNDIFGNSE
+358 YSGNDIFGNSK
-369 PILQLNQD
+369 PILQLNQND
-377 DCLTL
+377 SITL
-382 PNTITFEDAVSNIS
+382 PNTITFQDAVSAIS
-396 YDNTEPGQVAVI
+396 YDNTAPGQAAVI
-408 TYTYHDVVLGTA
+408 TYTYNDVVLGTA

-431 SVFQDETAETTD
+431 SVFGDETTGTTD
-443 AAEATAATEGTDST
+443 GAEATAATQEPDST
-457 GATKETETAASETVG
+457 GATQPTEGAAADEPADEG
-472 DSDNSGI
+472 GGI
-479 PTATGQTTSGEEDTA
+479 PTATQPAASGEKDTA

-505 VKVFFWILGIA
+505 IKVFFWILGIA

-522 LLLRAFLKNY
+522 LLLRAFIKNY
-532 HFAHRS
+532 QFAHRS
-538 TRLTWRFNRRRKR
+538 TRLTWRFGRRRKR

-558 VDQDLQSRR
+558 VNQDLQSRR
-567 KEAIRQA
+567 REAIRQA

>member
-1 MVYDKNCALSYTIL
+1 
-15 VEKIRKDL
+15 
-23 YMRFLKHFSYRSFFM
+23 
-38 KAVMG
+38 MG
-43 ISAICLFVSD
+43 ISVICLFASN
-53 GLNASAASIKEDNI
+53 GLAVSAATIKEENI
-67 AHNQALAVQSN
+67 AYNQSLAVQSN
-78 AVDNWPTGPV
+78 AVANWPTGPV
-88 VSAESAIL
+88 ISAESAIL
-96 MDADSGAILY
+96 MDADTGAILY

-226 TSAYDLAMIGK
+226 TSAYDLAMIGR

-319 NPYHYEDTIALF
+319 NPNYYEDTIALF

-339 KVNIAQTETKYN
+339 RVNISQTETKYN
-351 IENAGSF
+351 IDNAGSF
-358 YGGNDIFGNSE
+358 YSGNDIFGNSK
-369 PILQLNQD
+369 PILQLNQND
-377 DCLTL
+377 SITL
-382 PNTITFEDAVSNIS
+382 PNTITFWDAVSTIS
-396 YDNTEPGQVAVI
+396 YDNTEPGQAAVI
-408 TYTYHDVVLGTA
+408 TYTYNDVVLGTA

-431 SVFQDETAETTD
+431 SVFEDETTGTTD
-443 AAEATAATEGTDST
+443 GTEATAAKQEPDST
-457 GATKETETAASETVG
+457 GTTRPTEGAAADEPAG
-472 DSDNSGI
+472 EGGGI
-479 PTATGQTTSGEEDTA
+479 PTATQPTASGEEDTA

-505 VKVFFWILGIA
+505 IKVFFWILGIA
-516 VVIFLI
+516 AAIFLV
-522 LLLRAFLKNY
+522 LLIRAFIKNY

-538 TRLTWRFNRRRKR
+538 TRLTWRFGRRRKR

-567 KEAIRQA
+567 REAIRQA